1 MITSTPPR
9 TPQSVNRWSVLR
21 GCVSGTAIDVAVV
34 FLATEL
40 YESILDEPFVSG
52 ARASAYWVDYRDGFV
67 RRGLPGAF
75 LRLFTDSPTPAQ
87 ATWFAAGM
95 LVAGAVA
102 LLVLVILLARTV
114 SGVEPRLLVVAVAV
128 ASPFTFD
135 QLLRIIGRFDGL
147 GFAAMAA
154 IALLCVGGAA
164 HRSARAVGIG
174 ALVLLAT
181 ATEELLFAFVAPIAV
196 IALFRLGRTGHRL
209 RVVGAAVLAPGTA
222 VAALS
227 VLRRPSRDALTRLIT
242 EANAAGL
249 EVNLAKENTISTL
262 GQTATQGFRFF
273 LGMSP
278 LTVLTGLIVF
288 GGCYLLTTAMLR
300 TAVGSGRLGALAVGF
315 ALVAVLLSA
324 VGNDYRRWWALAFV
338 AFIAAL
344 AMLGRPE
351 RMPAPSFVHALL
363 ACAVLAF
370 SLKLHAEPIF
380 PKWDKT
386 ADTGFSVERLHQLDP
401 TW

>member
-1 MITSTPPR
+1 MD
-9 TPQSVNRWSVLR
+9 RWSMLR
-21 GCVSGTAIDVAVV
+21 GGVSGIALVVVAFV
-34 FLATEL
+34 LATEL
-40 YESILDEPFVSG
+40 YERVLDDPFVSG

-67 RRGLPGAF
+67 RRGLPGEF
-75 LRLFTDSPTPAQ
+75 LRLFTESPTAAH
-87 ATWFAAGM
+87 ATWLAGGMLAAG
-95 LVAGAVA
+95 AIA
-102 LLVLVILLARTV
+102 LLVLVTLLARTV
-114 SGVEPRLLVVAVAV
+114 SEAEPRLLVVALVV

-135 QLLRIIGRFDGL
+135 QLMRIIGRFDGV
-147 GFAAMAA
+147 GFAAMAT
-154 IALLCVGGAA
+154 ISVLCAGSTA

-196 IALFRLGRTGHRL
+196 IALRRLGWTGQRL
-209 RVVGAAVLAPGTA
+209 RVVTAAVLAPGTA

-227 VLRRPSRDALTRLIT
+227 MVGRPSRDALTRLIA

-249 EVNLAKENTISTL
+249 DVNLAKENTISTL

-278 LTVLTGLIVF
+278 LTVLTGVVVF
-288 GGCYLLTTAMLR
+288 GGCYLLTTTMLR
-300 TAVGSGRLGALAVGF
+300 TTVAGTADGRLGALAAGF
-315 ALVAVLLSA
+315 ALVAVLLST

-338 AFIAAL
+338 AFVAAL
-344 AMLGRPE
+344 AMLGRSHSP
-351 RMPAPSFVHALL
+351 RPAPTPSPVYVLL
-363 ACAVLAF
+363 ACAALVF
-370 SLKLHAEPIF
+370 SLKLHPEPIF